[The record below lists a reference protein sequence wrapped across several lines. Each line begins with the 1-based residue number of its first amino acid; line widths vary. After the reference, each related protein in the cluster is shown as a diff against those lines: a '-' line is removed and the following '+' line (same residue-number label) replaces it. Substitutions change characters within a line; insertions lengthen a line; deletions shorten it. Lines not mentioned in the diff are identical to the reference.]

1 MEVLNGFIESIVFR
15 SEDTGYV
22 VCRIRSDKNLINAV
36 GTVPF
41 IREGQNVKVSG
52 FWTVHKQ
59 FGKQFNIQ
67 ECEEVLPSS
76 IDGIE
81 KYLSAGVIHG
91 IGPVTAKKII
101 AKFGD
106 KTLEIMENHI
116 ERLKEIEGIG
126 EKKFEIIYH
135 SYIEQQGLK
144 DVILYFGAH
153 GVTNNQCIK
162 IYKKY
167 GVNAKQIV
175 SNNPYVLCEDISG
188 IGFKTADR
196 IAMSIG
202 VAPNSDFRIQ
212 SGIKYAIS
220 QYCGAGNTY
229 MPKKNII
236 EECEKNL
243 LVSKELIEK
252 NIYDMAATQKIMV
265 EKVNNEEAG
274 FLLQY
279 YYCELGVTSKIITLG
294 LQNVQTINSD
304 IDFEIDTFEREQ
316 KISFAPSQREAI
328 SGAFNSGI
336 EIITGGPGTGKTT
349 IIKAIIHIYENN
361 GMKVILGAPTG
372 RAAKRMTESTGREA
386 KTIHRLLEMGV
397 SEDDESVF
405 EKGEA
410 SPLDCDVIII
420 DEASMIDIMLMQSL
434 LKAIKLGTRLIIVGD
449 VDQLPSVGAGN
460 VLKDLIESD
469 YIKVVR
475 LKEIFRQGTESL
487 IVVNAHRINEGQMP
501 LLNQKDKDFFF
512 IHSENQEQIVETI
525 KDLIDRRLP
534 KFNKTWDKLRDM
546 QVLTPMRKG
555 ILGVTNLNNNLQ
567 KMFNKP
573 SKDKK
578 EKEFRDLVFREG
590 DKVMQTKNNYNL
602 KWFRVAGIGED
613 EGNGVFNG
621 DLGFIESIDE
631 ERKCLTIIFDDE
643 RKVLYDFSF
652 LDELDL
658 AYATTIHKSQG
669 SEFKVVIIPVF
680 MGSPFLMNRNLLY
693 TGITRAK
700 QLVVVVG
707 FQKALMYMIN
717 NTNSMERHSALKYRI
732 QDIINKEEFAEH
744 EALDEIDEEFK
755 KALEE
760 FEEENRIF

>member
-1 MEVLNGFIESIVFR
+1 MEVLNGFVENIVFK

-22 VCRIRSDKNLINAV
+22 VCKIRSENKLISAV

-41 IREGQNVKVSG
+41 MREGQNVKLTG
-52 FWTVHKQ
+52 YWTVHKQ
-59 FGKQFNIQ
+59 FGNQFNIQ
-67 ECEEVLPSS
+67 DYEELLPNSL
-76 IDGIE
+76 DGIE
-81 KYLSAGVIHG
+81 KYLSAGIIHG

-101 AKFGD
+101 EKFGAE
-106 KTLEIMENHI
+106 TLDIMENNI
-116 ERLKEIEGIG
+116 ERLMEIEGIG
-126 EKKFEIIYH
+126 EKKFQIIYE

-144 DVILYFGAH
+144 DIILYFHKH
-153 GVTNNQCIK
+153 GVTNNQCVK
-162 IYKKY
+162 IYKKF
-167 GVNAKQIV
+167 GPNAKQIV
-175 SNNPYVLCEDISG
+175 SDNPYILCDEISG

-202 VAPNSDFRIQ
+202 VESSSEFRIQ
-212 SGIKYAIS
+212 SGIKYVMNQFCA
-220 QYCGAGNTY
+220 AGNTF
-229 MPKKNII
+229 MPKNNII

-243 LVSKELIEK
+243 SISKELIEK
-252 NIYDMAATQKIMV
+252 NIYDMAAEQKIIV
-265 EKVNNEEAG
+265 EKVNDVEVG

-294 LQNVQTINSD
+294 LQQIQTINSD
-304 IDFEIDTFEREQ
+304 IDFEIDVFEKEQ
-316 KISFAPSQREAI
+316 KIQFALSQREAI
-328 SGAFNSGI
+328 IGAFNNGI

-397 SEDDESVF
+397 SEEDESVF
-405 EKGEA
+405 EKGES
-410 SPLDCDVIII
+410 SPLDCDVIIV
-420 DEASMIDIMLMQSL
+420 DEASMIDIILMQNL
-434 LKAIKLGTRLIIVGD
+434 LKAINLGTRLIIVGD
-449 VDQLPSVGAGN
+449 VDQLPSVGPGN
-460 VLKDLIESD
+460 VLKDLIESE
-469 YIKVVR
+469 YIKVIR
-475 LKEIFRQGTESL
+475 LKEIFRQGAESL
-487 IVVNAHRINEGQMP
+487 IVINAHRINEGQMP

-512 IHSENQEQIVETI
+512 ISEDNQDKILNTI
-525 KDLIDRRLP
+525 IDLMNKRLP
-534 KFNKTWDKLRDM
+534 KFNKSWEILKDM

-555 ILGVTNLNNNLQ
+555 TLGVNNLNIRLQ
-567 KMFNKP
+567 EIFNSP

-578 EKEFRDLVFREG
+578 EKTSRDILFREG
-590 DKVMQTKNNYNL
+590 DKVMQTKNNYTL
-602 KWFRVAGIGED
+602 KWIRVNGFGEN
-613 EGNGVFNG
+613 EGSGVFNG

-631 ERKCLTIIFDDE
+631 ERKALTIIFDDE
-643 RKVLYDFSF
+643 RKVIYDFNF

-707 FQKALMYMIN
+707 FKKALMYMIN
-717 NTNSMERHSALKYRI
+717 NMNSVERYSALKHRI
-732 QDIINKEEFAEH
+732 RNIITK
-744 EALDEIDEEFK
+744 D
-755 KALEE
+755 E
-760 FEEENRIF
+760 FED

>member
-1 MEVLNGFIESIVFR
+1 MEVLNGFVENIVFK

-22 VCRIRSDKNLINAV
+22 VCKIRSEKNLISAV
-36 GTVPF
+36 GSIPF
-41 IREGQNVKVSG
+41 IKEGQNVKLTG
-52 FWTVHKQ
+52 YWTVHKQ
-59 FGKQFNIQ
+59 FGNQFNIQ
-67 ECEEVLPSS
+67 DYEELLPNTL
-76 IDGIE
+76 DGIE
-81 KYLSAGVIHG
+81 KYLSAGIIHG

-101 AKFGD
+101 EKFGEE
-106 KTLEIMENHI
+106 TLDIMENHI
-116 ERLKEIEGIG
+116 ERLMEIEGIG
-126 EKKFEIIYH
+126 EKKFQIIYE

-144 DVILYFGAH
+144 DIILYFHKH
-153 GVTNNQCIK
+153 GVTNNQCLK
-162 IYKKY
+162 IYKKF
-167 GVNAKQIV
+167 GPNARQIV
-175 SNNPYVLCEDISG
+175 SDNPYILCDEISG

-202 VAPNSDFRIQ
+202 IEINSDFRIQ
-212 SGIKYAIS
+212 SGIKYVMNQFCA
-220 QYCGAGNTY
+220 AGNTF
-229 MPKKNII
+229 MPKSNII
-236 EECEKNL
+236 EECGKNL
-243 LVSKELIEK
+243 SIPKELIEK
-252 NIYDMAATQKIMV
+252 NIYDMAATQKIV
-265 EKVNNEEAG
+265 IEKINDIDVG

-294 LQNVQTINSD
+294 LQQIQTINSD
-304 IDFEIDTFEREQ
+304 INFEIDVFEKEQ
-316 KISFAPSQREAI
+316 KIHFASSQREAI
-328 SGAFNSGI
+328 IGAFNNGI

-386 KTIHRLLEMGV
+386 KTIHRLLEMGI
-397 SEDDESVF
+397 SENDESVF
-405 EKGEA
+405 EKGES

-420 DEASMIDIMLMQSL
+420 DEASMIDIILMQTL
-434 LKAIKLGTRLIIVGD
+434 LKAINLGTRLIIVGD
-449 VDQLPSVGAGN
+449 VDQLPSVGPGN
-460 VLKDLIESD
+460 VLKDLIDSE

-475 LKEIFRQGTESL
+475 LKEIFRQGSESL

-512 IHSENQEQIVETI
+512 INEENQERIVDSI
-525 KDLIDRRLP
+525 IDLINRRLP
-534 KFNKTWDKLRDM
+534 TFNKSWDRLKDM

-555 ILGVTNLNNNLQ
+555 ILGVTNLNTRLQ
-567 KMFNKP
+567 EIFNPP

-578 EKEFRDLVFREG
+578 EKASRDIIFREG
-590 DKVMQTKNNYNL
+590 DKVMQIKNNYTL
-602 KWFRVAGIGED
+602 KWIRVNGYGEN
-613 EGNGVFNG
+613 EGVGVFNG

-631 ERKCLTIIFDDE
+631 ERKVLTIIFDEE
-643 RKVLYDFSF
+643 RKVIYDFSF

-717 NTNSMERHSALKYRI
+717 NTNSVERYSALKYRI
-732 QDIINKEEFAEH
+732 QDIITK
-744 EALDEIDEEFK
+744 D
-755 KALEE
+755 E
-760 FEEENRIF
+760 FEG

>member
-1 MEVLNGFIESIVFR
+1 MEVLNGFVENIVFK

-22 VCRIRSDKNLINAV
+22 VCKIRGENNLISAV

-41 IREGQNVKVSG
+41 MKEGQNVKLTG
-52 FWTVHKQ
+52 YWTVHKQ
-59 FGKQFNIQ
+59 FGNQFNIQ
-67 ECEEVLPSS
+67 DYEELLPNSL
-76 IDGIE
+76 DGIE
-81 KYLSAGVIHG
+81 RYLSAGIIHG

-101 AKFGD
+101 EKFGVE
-106 KTLEIMENHI
+106 TLDIMENHI
-116 ERLKEIEGIG
+116 ERLMDIEGIG
-126 EKKFEIIYH
+126 EKKFQIIYE

-144 DVILYFGAH
+144 DIILYFHKH
-153 GVTNNQCIK
+153 GVTNNQCVK
-162 IYKKY
+162 IYKKF
-167 GVNAKQIV
+167 GPNARQIV
-175 SNNPYVLCEDISG
+175 SNNPYILCDEISG

-202 VAPNSDFRIQ
+202 VESKSEFRIQ
-212 SGIKYAIS
+212 SGIKYVMNQFCA
-220 QYCGAGNTY
+220 AGNTF
-229 MPKKNII
+229 MPKNNIK
-236 EECEKNL
+236 EECEKIL
-243 LVSKELIEK
+243 LISKELVEK
-252 NIYDMAATQKIMV
+252 NIYDMAAEQKIIV
-265 EKVNNEEAG
+265 EKVNDVEVG

-294 LQNVQTINSD
+294 LQEIQTINSD
-304 IDFEIDTFEREQ
+304 VDFEIDIFEKDQ
-316 KISFAPSQREAI
+316 KIQFAPSQREAI
-328 SGAFNSGI
+328 IGAFNNGI

-405 EKGEA
+405 EKGES
-410 SPLDCDVIII
+410 SPLDCDVIIV
-420 DEASMIDIMLMQSL
+420 DEASMIDIILMQNL
-434 LKAIKLGTRLIIVGD
+434 LKAINLGTRLIIVGD
-449 VDQLPSVGAGN
+449 VDQLPSVGPGN
-460 VLKDLIESD
+460 VLKDLIESE

-475 LKEIFRQGTESL
+475 LKEIFRQGVESL
-487 IVVNAHRINEGQMP
+487 IVVNAHRINNGQMP

-512 IHSENQEQIVETI
+512 ISEENQDKILNTI
-525 KDLIDRRLP
+525 IDLMNTRLP
-534 KFNKTWDKLRDM
+534 KFNKSWETLKDM

-555 ILGVTNLNNNLQ
+555 ILGVNNLNIRLQ
-567 KMFNKP
+567 QVFNSP

-578 EKEFRDLVFREG
+578 EKTSRDILFREG
-590 DKVMQTKNNYNL
+590 DKVMQTKNNYTL
-602 KWFRVAGIGED
+602 KWVRVNGIGEN
-613 EGNGVFNG
+613 EGIGVFNG

-631 ERKCLTIIFDDE
+631 EKKSFKIIFDDE
-643 RKVLYDFSF
+643 RKVIYDFNF

-717 NTNSMERHSALKYRI
+717 NMNSGERYSGLKQRI
-732 QDIINKEEFAEH
+732 KNIITKEEFE
-744 EALDEIDEEFK
+744 D
-755 KALEE
+755 
-760 FEEENRIF
+760 